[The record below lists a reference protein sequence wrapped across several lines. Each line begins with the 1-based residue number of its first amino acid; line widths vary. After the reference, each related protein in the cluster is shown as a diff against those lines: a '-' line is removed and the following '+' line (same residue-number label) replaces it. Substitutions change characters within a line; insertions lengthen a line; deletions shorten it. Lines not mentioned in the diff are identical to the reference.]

1 MHKESQDV
9 CTTHHRCRD
18 AISNLN
24 RDSLESTNHESVEDT
39 GLSPQCVPA
48 GVEQMENSDFIYAQ
62 YALRVPAKPSSTG
75 RSLTPT
81 EYMKG
86 LPPYCRRLICWS
98 KHHDSLSVSQSI
110 LLLKQSLKESKRLHT
125 SMDGG
130 MVGNQGSFGFI
141 IASSWTPIWI
151 SAGPVDM
158 DPTTA
163 SSSRPEMA
171 GYAELWETLLM
182 L

>member
-1 MHKESQDV
+1 
-9 CTTHHRCRD
+9 
-18 AISNLN
+18 
-24 RDSLESTNHESVEDT
+24 
-39 GLSPQCVPA
+39 
-48 GVEQMENSDFIYAQ
+48 
-62 YALRVPAKPSSTG
+62 
-75 RSLTPT
+75 
-81 EYMKG
+81 
-86 LPPYCRRLICWS
+86 
-98 KHHDSLSVSQSI
+98 
-110 LLLKQSLKESKRLHT
+110 
-125 SMDGG
+125 MDGG

-182 L
+182 LMIVYPQTFQVVESLKSPHGWIVQVPFDMSPIPT